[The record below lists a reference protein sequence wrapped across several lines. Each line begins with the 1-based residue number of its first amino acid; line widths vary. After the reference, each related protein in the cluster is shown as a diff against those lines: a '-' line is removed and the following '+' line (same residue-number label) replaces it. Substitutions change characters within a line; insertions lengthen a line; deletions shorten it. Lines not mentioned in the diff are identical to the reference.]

1 VEKDK
6 ITIGALPSIWGGEG
20 GKAGGQSIFSF
31 RDWEQGPALL
41 IKGCLSIVLLAF
53 LLHLFF
59 LSFFLLTQQVV
70 WFASRNHVDYIYS
83 LRPGLFHRYC
93 TWETSVHTPSG
104 GYLTMYFAALLRSAA
119 LPSIAIHT
127 FESLTATVSLY
138 LHPVP
143 LRLVRPHE
151 NDQAPLT

>member
-1 VEKDK
+1 MEKDE
-6 ITIGALPSIWGGEG
+6 ITIGAKGAGSPSSRSGTGS
-20 GKAGGQSIFSF
+20 K
-31 RDWEQGPALL
+31 GPLSSS
-41 IKGCLSIVLLAF
+41 KVCLSIVLLAF
-53 LLHLFF
+53 PLHFFF
-59 LSFFLLTQQVV
+59 LSFLLLTQQVV